1 VTAKNRRTRG
11 YVGGITLTDIETV
24 MDENW
29 MMTGAVG
36 MTWTYRDRSSD
47 RRFEV
52 TVNSGDYVETVYY
65 RGKFSTELQEP
76 LNDIIRNILR
86 RSI

>member
-1 VTAKNRRTRG
+1 MTRG

-36 MTWTYRDRSSD
+36 MTWTYRDRTSD

-52 TVNSGDYVETVYY
+52 TFNHSDYVETLYY
-65 RGKFSTELQEP
+65 RGKFSTEKETP
-76 LNDIIRNILR
+76 LNDIIRKILR
-86 RSI
+86 RLV